1 MFKFKF
7 AIFLLLLSFFVH
19 AQQQVLDKVIG
30 VVGKYP
36 ILLSDLQNTMLENE
50 EQGFPTD
57 KCKSFEM
64 LVFQKLLLAQA
75 DRDSVVVD
83 DKEVEQELSRRMAYF
98 IQKFGSEQKL
108 ENFYGK
114 RTNVIKD
121 ELRGEVREQLVANR
135 MQEKITGDVK
145 LTPAEVKAFYNSLPE
160 DSLPLINS
168 EVELQQLVKK
178 PTYSAEAKQ
187 EAKEQLEEYRQR
199 VLTSTDAARTM
210 STLARL
216 YSEDP
221 GSASVG
227 GFYAGVAKGVMDPS
241 FEGVAFRLKNGE
253 ISNIFETAYGYHF
266 IRLVQ
271 RKGELLDLQHI
282 LIMPKMTNEDF
293 FRCKKQ
299 LDTIYNLIKE
309 NKISFEDAV
318 RKYSDDDDTKQNAG
332 LMINPQTAST
342 KFDNEILNQIDDK
355 LVPTLINMQI
365 GDISAPTQYISPDG
379 KPAFRILKLKNRID
393 PHKTNLKDDYQK
405 IANMATADKKQKLIK
420 DFIKKRSKITY
431 IKLDPKYSCK
441 FENDWTITE

>member
-7 AIFLLLLSFFVH
+7 TIFLLLFGLFSQ

-30 VVGKYP
+30 VVAKYP
-36 ILLSDLQNTMLENE
+36 VLLSDLQNALIERE
-50 EQGFPTD
+50 EQGLTLN
-57 KCKSFEM
+57 KCEAFEM

-83 DKEVEQELSRRMAYF
+83 DKEVEHELSRRMAYF

-108 ENFYGK
+108 ESFYGK

-121 ELRGEVREQLVANR
+121 ELRTEVQEQLVGNK

-145 LTPAEVKAFYNSLPE
+145 LTPAEVKAFYKSLPE
-160 DSLPLINS
+160 DSLPLVNS

-178 PTYSAEAKQ
+178 PQFSPEAKQ
-187 EAKEQLEEYRQR
+187 EARETLESYRQR
-199 VLTSTDAARTM
+199 VLISTNAAQTM

-221 GSASVG
+221 GSAPMG
-227 GFYAGVAKGVMDPS
+227 GFYANVAKGVMDPS
-241 FEGVAFRLKNGE
+241 FESKAFGLKNGE
-253 ISNIFETAYGYHF
+253 VSTVFETAYGYHF

-271 RKGELLDLQHI
+271 RKGDLLDLQHI

-293 FRCKKQ
+293 FRCKQK
-299 LDTIYNLIKE
+299 LDSIYDLIKSGH
-309 NKISFEDAV
+309 ISFEDAV
-318 RKYSDDDDTKQNAG
+318 RKYSDDEDTKQNAG

-342 KFDNEILNQIDDK
+342 KFDNETLNQIDDK
-355 LVPTLINMQI
+355 IVVTLNSMNI
-365 GDISAPTQYISPDG
+365 GDMSHPSQFVGSDG

-405 IANMATADKKQKLIK
+405 LANMATADKKRKLIK
-420 DFIKKRSKITY
+420 DWIKKRSKITY
-431 IKLDPKYSCK
+431 IKLDPQYNCK
-441 FENDWTITE
+441 FENEWTISE